1 MKPALTLPLLLTG
14 ALVSGGAAAQQIA
27 IDGSSTVYPISL
39 AMAEEFQIENP
50 DTRVTVGFAGTG
62 GGFERF
68 CAGETQISDASRV
81 IEEDEIAACE
91 ASGIPFIELPIAA
104 DALTVVVNPENDFVE
119 CLTTDQLRQIWSA
132 DGGVTNWSDVDPSFP
147 EEPIEL
153 YAPGV
158 DSGTFDYFNEAIIG
172 DDAEIR
178 QDFSPS
184 EDDNILVQGVQGN
197 EFALGF
203 FGYAYYAENPDTLKA
218 VEVDNG
224 DGCVAPSAE
233 TVVDASYE
241 PLSRPLFIY
250 VSETAADETPA
261 VQDFVDFYL
270 NPDNTEL
277 IEDTGYVTYDEG
289 VYEAVQT
296 RFDERVAGS
305 AFADFAPGDDV
316 LEAVQEAEGA
326 E

>member
-1 MKPALTLPLLLTG
+1 MKKILALL
-14 ALVSGGAAAQQIA
+14 ALIPGTALAQQIA
-27 IDGSSTVYPISL
+27 VDGSSTVYPISL
-39 AMAEEFQIENP
+39 AMAEEFQIVNP
-50 DTRVTVGFAGTG
+50 DAQVTVGFAGTG

-81 IEEDEIAACE
+81 IEDDEIAACE
-91 ASGIPFIELPIAA
+91 AAGIPFIELPIAA
-104 DALTVVVNPENDFVE
+104 DALTVVVNPENDWVE
-119 CLTTDQLRQIWSA
+119 CLTTEQLTQIWSA

-147 EEPIEL
+147 NEPIEL

-184 EDDNILVQGVQGN
+184 EDDNVLVQGVQGN
-197 EFALGF
+197 ANAMGF

-218 VEVDNG
+218 VEIDNG
-224 DGCVAPSAE
+224 NGCVAPSAE
-233 TVVDASYE
+233 TVVDATYE

-250 VSETAADETPA
+250 VSQNAVDSTPA

-270 NPDNTEL
+270 SPDNREL
-277 IEDTGYVTYDEG
+277 IQDTGYVTYDDSI
-289 VYEAVQT
+289 YEAVQA
-296 RFDERVAGS
+296 RFDERVTGS
-305 AFADFAPGDDV
+305 AFADFKPGDSV
-316 LEAVQEAEGA
+316 LEAVQEAEQ
-326 E
+326 

>member
-1 MKPALTLPLLLTG
+1 MLKQALVFLTLVPGT
-14 ALVSGGAAAQQIA
+14 ALAQQIA
-27 IDGSSTVYPISL
+27 VDGSSTVYPISL
-39 AMAEEFQIENP
+39 AMAEEFQIVNP
-50 DTRVTVGFAGTG
+50 DAQVTVGFAGTG

-68 CAGETQISDASRV
+68 CAGETQISNASRV
-81 IEEDEIAACE
+81 IEEDEITACE
-91 ASGIPFIELPIAA
+91 EAGLPFVELPIAA

-119 CLTTDQLRQIWSA
+119 CLSTDQLNQIWSA

-147 EEPIEL
+147 AEPIEL

-197 EFALGF
+197 EFAMGF

-218 VEVDNG
+218 VEIDGG

-233 TVVDASYE
+233 TVEDASYT

-250 VSETAADETPA
+250 VSQNAVDTTPA
-261 VQDFVDFYL
+261 IEDFVDFYL
-270 NPDNTEL
+270 SPDNREL
-277 IEDTGYVTYDEG
+277 ITDTGYVTYDDAI
-289 VYEAVQT
+289 YEAVQT

-305 AFADFAPGDDV
+305 AFADFAPGDNV
-316 LEAVQEAEGA
+316 LEAVQEAEQ
-326 E
+326 

>member
-1 MKPALTLPLLLTG
+1 MKKLFVLLALAPG
-14 ALVSGGAAAQQIA
+14 MAFAQQIA

-50 DTRVTVGFAGTG
+50 DAQITVGFAGTG

-68 CAGETQISDASRV
+68 CAGETQVSDASRV

-91 ASGIPFIELPIAA
+91 AAGIPFIELPIAA

-119 CLTTDQLRQIWSA
+119 CLTTDQLNQIWSA
-132 DGGVTNWSDVDPSFP
+132 DGGVSNWSDVNPDWPA
-147 EEPIEL
+147 EPIEL
-153 YAPGV
+153 YGPGV

-172 DDAEIR
+172 DDGEIR

-197 EFALGF
+197 QYALGF

-218 VEVDNG
+218 VEIDGG

-233 TVVDASYE
+233 TVEDASYT

-250 VSETAADETPA
+250 VSQNDVDSTPA
-261 VQDFVDFYL
+261 LQDFVDFYL
-270 NPDNTEL
+270 NLDNIEL

-289 VYEAVQT
+289 IYEAVQG
-296 RFDERVAGS
+296 RFDERIAGS
-305 AFADFAPGDDV
+305 AFGDFAPGDSV
-316 LEAVQEAEGA
+316 LEAVQEAE

>member
-1 MKPALTLPLLLTG
+1 MKSALALPLLLTG
-14 ALVSGGAAAQQIA
+14 AFMSGTALAQQIA
-27 IDGSSTVYPISL
+27 VDGSSTVYPISL

-50 DTRVTVGFAGTG
+50 DAQVTVGFAGTG

-91 ASGIPFIELPIAA
+91 AAGISFIELPIAA
-104 DALTVVVNPENDFVE
+104 DALTVVVNPENDFAT

-203 FGYAYYAENPDTLKA
+203 FGYAYYAENPDTLTA
-218 VEVDNG
+218 LEVDGG

-233 TVVDASYE
+233 TVEDASYT

-250 VSETAADETPA
+250 VSQSAADSTPA

-270 NPDNTEL
+270 NLDNVEL
-277 IEDTGYVTYDEG
+277 IEDTGYVTYDDSI
-289 VYEAVQT
+289 YEAVQA

-316 LEAVQEAEGA
+316 LEAVQEAE

>member
-1 MKPALTLPLLLTG
+1 MKKTLALIALLPT
-14 ALVSGGAAAQQIA
+14 AAFAQQIA
-27 IDGSSTVYPISL
+27 VDGSSTVYPISL

-50 DTRVTVGFAGTG
+50 DAQITVGFAGTG

-91 ASGIPFIELPIAA
+91 AAGIPFVELPIAA

-119 CLTTDQLRQIWSA
+119 CLTTEQLTQIWSA
-132 DGGVTNWSDVDPSFP
+132 DGGVTTWADVNP
-147 EEPIEL
+147 EWPAETIEL

-197 EFALGF
+197 PYAMGF

-218 VEVDNG
+218 VEIDGG
-224 DGCVAPSAE
+224 DGCVEPSAE
-233 TVVDASYE
+233 TVEDASYT

-250 VSETAADETPA
+250 VSVNAADETPA
-261 VQDFVDFYL
+261 VADYVNYYL
-270 NPDNTEL
+270 NTDNTEL
-277 IEDTGYVTYDEG
+277 IEDTGYVVYPEEI
-289 VYEAVQT
+289 YEAVQA
-296 RFDERVAGS
+296 RFDERVTGS
-305 AFADFAPGDDV
+305 AFGDFNPGDSV
-316 LEAVQEAEGA
+316 LEAVQEAEQ
-326 E
+326 

>member
-1 MKPALTLPLLLTG
+1 MKSALTLL
-14 ALVSGGAAAQQIA
+14 ALVSGTTFAQQIA

-50 DTRVTVGFAGTG
+50 DAQVTVGFAGTG

-68 CAGETQISDASRV
+68 CAGETQISNASRV
-81 IEEDEIAACE
+81 IEEDEIATCE
-91 ASGIPFIELPIAA
+91 EAGIPFVELPVAA
-104 DALTVVVNPENDFVE
+104 DALTVVVNPENDFVQ
-119 CLTTDQLRQIWSA
+119 CLTTDQLNQIWSA

-172 DDAEIR
+172 DDGEIR

-197 EFALGF
+197 PYAMGF

-218 VEVDNG
+218 VEIDGG

-233 TVVDASYE
+233 TVEDASYT

-250 VSETAADETPA
+250 VSQNAADSTPA

-277 IEDTGYVTYDEG
+277 IEDTGYVTYDDSI
-289 VYEAVQT
+289 YEAVQT
-296 RFDERVAGS
+296 RFDERVTGS

-316 LEAVQEAEGA
+316 LEAVQEAEQ
-326 E
+326 

>member
-1 MKPALTLPLLLTG
+1 MKKLFALL
-14 ALVSGGAAAQQIA
+14 ALIPGTAFAQQIA
-27 IDGSSTVYPISL
+27 VDGSSTVYPISL

-50 DTRVTVGFAGTG
+50 DAQITVGFAGTG

-91 ASGIPFIELPIAA
+91 AAGIPFIELPIAA

-119 CLTTDQLRQIWSA
+119 CLTVEQLNQIWSA
-132 DGGVTNWSDVDPSFP
+132 DGGVTTWADVNP
-147 EEPIEL
+147 EWPAEAIEL

-172 DDAEIR
+172 DDGEIR

-197 EFALGF
+197 QYALGF

-218 VEVDNG
+218 VEIDGGN
-224 DGCVAPSAE
+224 GCVAPSAE
-233 TVVDASYE
+233 TVEDASYE

-250 VSETAADETPA
+250 VSETAADQTPA
-261 VQDFVDFYL
+261 VADFVDFYL
-270 NPDNTEL
+270 DTGNTEL

-289 VYEAVQT
+289 IYEAVQQ
-296 RFDERVAGS
+296 RFADRVTGS
-305 AFADFAPGDDV
+305 AFGDFAPGDSV
-316 LEAVQEAEGA
+316 LEFVQQAE

>member
-1 MKPALTLPLLLTG
+1 MKKVLALLS
-14 ALVSGGAAAQQIA
+14 LVPGTAFAQQIA
-27 IDGSSTVYPISL
+27 VDGSSTVYPISL
-39 AMAEEFQIENP
+39 AMAEEFQIVNP
-50 DTRVTVGFAGTG
+50 DAQITVGFAGTG

-68 CAGETQISDASRV
+68 CAGEIQISDASRV
-81 IEEDEIAACE
+81 IESDEVAACE
-91 ASGIPFIELPIAA
+91 EAGIPFIELPIAA
-104 DALTVVVNPENDFVE
+104 DALTVVVNPENDWVE
-119 CLTTDQLRQIWSA
+119 CLTVEQLTQIWSA
-132 DGGVTNWSDVDPSFP
+132 DGGVTNWSDVDPEFP
-147 EEPIEL
+147 DEPIEL

-184 EDDNILVQGVQGN
+184 EDDNVLVQGVQGN
-197 EFALGF
+197 ANAMGF

-218 VEVDNG
+218 VEIDGG

-233 TVVDASYE
+233 SVEDASYT

-250 VSETAADETPA
+250 VSQSAVDSTPA

-270 NPDNTEL
+270 SPDNREL
-277 IEDTGYVTYDEG
+277 IEDTGYVTYDDPI
-289 VYEAVQT
+289 YEAVQG

-316 LEAVQEAEGA
+316 LEAVQEAEQ
-326 E
+326 

>member
-1 MKPALTLPLLLTG
+1 MKSTFTLSLLLTG
-14 ALVSGGAAAQQIA
+14 ALVSGTALAQQIA

-50 DTRVTVGFAGTG
+50 DAQVTVGFAGTG

-91 ASGIPFIELPIAA
+91 EAGIPFIELPIAA

-119 CLTTDQLRQIWSA
+119 CLTTDQLAQIWSA

-197 EFALGF
+197 EYALGF

-218 VEVDNG
+218 VEIDGG

-233 TVVDASYE
+233 TVEDASYT

-250 VSETAADETPA
+250 VSQNAADSTPA

-270 NPDNTEL
+270 NPDNVEL
-277 IEDTGYVTYDEG
+277 IEDTGYVTYDAAI
-289 VYEAVQT
+289 YEAVQT

-316 LEAVQEAEGA
+316 LEAVQEAE

>member
-1 MKPALTLPLLLTG
+1 MKKILALL
-14 ALVSGGAAAQQIA
+14 ALVPGTAFAQQIA
-27 IDGSSTVYPISL
+27 VDGSSTVYPISL
-39 AMAEEFQIENP
+39 AMAEEFQIVNP
-50 DTRVTVGFAGTG
+50 DAQITVGFAGTG

-81 IEEDEIAACE
+81 IEPDEVAACQE
-91 ASGIPFIELPIAA
+91 ASIPFIELPIAA
-104 DALTVVVNPENDFVE
+104 DALTVVVNPENDWVE
-119 CLTTDQLRQIWSA
+119 CLTVEQLTQIWSA
-132 DGGVTNWSDVDPSFP
+132 DGGVTTWSDVNPEWP
-147 EEPIEL
+147 EEPLEL

-184 EDDNILVQGVQGN
+184 EDDNVLVQGVQGN
-197 EFALGF
+197 TNAMGF

-218 VEVDNG
+218 VEIDGG

-233 TVVDASYE
+233 TVEDASYT

-250 VSETAADETPA
+250 VSQSAVDSTPA
-261 VQDFVDFYL
+261 LQDFVDFYL
-270 NPDNTEL
+270 SPDNTEL

-289 VYEAVQT
+289 IYEAVQA
-296 RFDERVAGS
+296 RFDERVTGS

-316 LEAVQEAEGA
+316 LEAVQEAEQ
-326 E
+326 

>member
-1 MKPALTLPLLLTG
+1 MKKMLALL
-14 ALVSGGAAAQQIA
+14 ALVPSTAFAQQIA

-39 AMAEEFQIENP
+39 AMAEEFQIVNP
-50 DTRVTVGFAGTG
+50 DAQVTVGFTGTG

-91 ASGIPFIELPIAA
+91 EAGIPFIELPIAA
-104 DALTVVVNPENDFVE
+104 DALTVVVNPENDWVE
-119 CLTTDQLRQIWSA
+119 CLTVEQLNQIWTA

-147 EEPIEL
+147 DEPIEL

-178 QDFSPS
+178 QDFFPS
-184 EDDNILVQGVQGN
+184 EDDNVLVQGVQGN
-197 EFALGF
+197 PNAMGF

-218 VEVDNG
+218 VEIDG
-224 DGCVAPSAE
+224 GEGCVAPSAE
-233 TVVDASYE
+233 TVEDASYT

-250 VSETAADETPA
+250 VSQNAVDSTPA

-270 NPDNTEL
+270 SPDNREL
-277 IEDTGYVTYDEG
+277 VEDTGYVTYDDSI
-289 VYEAVQT
+289 YEAVQT
-296 RFDERVAGS
+296 RFNERVTGS
-305 AFADFAPGDDV
+305 AFDDFEPGDDV
-316 LEAVQEAEGA
+316 LEAVQEAEA
-326 E
+326 Q

>member
-1 MKPALTLPLLLTG
+1 MKKILAL
-14 ALVSGGAAAQQIA
+14 LVLVPGTAFAQQIA
-27 IDGSSTVYPISL
+27 VDGSSTVYPISL
-39 AMAEEFQIENP
+39 AMAEEFQIVNP
-50 DTRVTVGFAGTG
+50 DAQITVGFAGTG

-91 ASGIPFIELPIAA
+91 AAGIPFIELPIAA

-119 CLTTDQLRQIWSA
+119 CLTTEQLTQIWSA
-132 DGGVTNWSDVDPSFP
+132 DGGVTNWSDVDPEFP
-147 EEPIEL
+147 DEPIEL

-184 EDDNILVQGVQGN
+184 EDDNVLVQGVQGN
-197 EFALGF
+197 ANAMGF

-218 VEVDNG
+218 VEIDGG

-233 TVVDASYE
+233 TVEDASYT

-250 VSETAADETPA
+250 VSQSAVDSTPA
-261 VQDFVDFYL
+261 LQDFVDFYL

-289 VYEAVQT
+289 IYEAVQA

-305 AFADFAPGDDV
+305 AFTDFAPGDDV
-316 LEAVQEAEGA
+316 LEAVQEAEQ
-326 E
+326 

>member
-1 MKPALTLPLLLTG
+1 MKKILALL
-14 ALVSGGAAAQQIA
+14 ALVPGTAFAQQIA
-27 IDGSSTVYPISL
+27 VDGSSTVYPISL

-50 DTRVTVGFAGTG
+50 DAQVTVGFAGPG

-91 ASGIPFIELPIAA
+91 AAGIPFVELPIAA

-119 CLTTDQLRQIWSA
+119 CLTVDQLNQIWSA
-132 DGGVTNWSDVDPSFP
+132 DGGVSTWADVNPDWPA
-147 EEPIEL
+147 ETIEL

-172 DDAEIR
+172 DDGEIR
-178 QDFSPS
+178 QNFSPS
-184 EDDNILVQGVQGN
+184 EDDNVLVQGVQGN
-197 EFALGF
+197 PYALGF

-218 VEVDNG
+218 VEIDNG

-250 VSETAADETPA
+250 VSQNAADETPA
-261 VQDFVDFYL
+261 VADFVDFYL
-270 NPDNTEL
+270 NLDNTEL
-277 IEDTGYVTYDEG
+277 IEDTGYVTYPEEI
-289 VYEAVQT
+289 YEAVQK
-296 RFDERVAGS
+296 RFADRVTGS
-305 AFADFAPGDDV
+305 AFADFKPGDSV
-316 LEAVQEAEGA
+316 LEFVQQAEAQ
-326 E
+326 

>member
-1 MKPALTLPLLLTG
+1 MKKILALL
-14 ALVSGGAAAQQIA
+14 ALIPGTALAQQIA
-27 IDGSSTVYPISL
+27 VDGSSTVYPISL
-39 AMAEEFQIENP
+39 AMAEEFQIVNP
-50 DTRVTVGFAGTG
+50 DAQVTVGFAGTG

-91 ASGIPFIELPIAA
+91 AAGIPIIELPIAA
-104 DALTVVVNPENDFVE
+104 DALTVVVNPENDWVE
-119 CLTTDQLRQIWSA
+119 CLTTEQLTQIWSA

-147 EEPIEL
+147 NEPIEL

-184 EDDNILVQGVQGN
+184 EDDNVLVQGVQGN
-197 EFALGF
+197 ANAMGF

-218 VEVDNG
+218 VEIDNG
-224 DGCVAPSAE
+224 NGCVAPSAE
-233 TVVDASYE
+233 TVVDATYE

-250 VSETAADETPA
+250 VSQNAVDSTPA

-270 NPDNTEL
+270 SPDNREL
-277 IEDTGYVTYDEG
+277 IQDTGYVTYDDSI
-289 VYEAVQT
+289 YEAVQA
-296 RFDERVAGS
+296 RFDERVTGS
-305 AFADFAPGDDV
+305 AFADFKPGDSV
-316 LEAVQEAEGA
+316 LEAVQEAEQ
-326 E
+326 

>member
-1 MKPALTLPLLLTG
+1 MKPAPTLLVLAAS
-14 ALVSGGAAAQQIA
+14 ALAFGAASAQQIA
-27 IDGSSTVYPISL
+27 VDGSSTVYPISL

-50 DTRVTVGFAGTG
+50 DTQVTVGFAGTG

-68 CAGETQISDASRV
+68 CAGETQISNASRV

-91 ASGIPFIELPIAA
+91 EAGVPFIELPVAA

-132 DGGVTNWSDVDPSFP
+132 DGGVTNWSDVDPAFP

-158 DSGTFDYFNEAIIG
+158 DSGTFDYFNEAVIG

-218 VEVDNG
+218 VEIDG
-224 DGCVAPSAE
+224 GGGCVAPSAE
-233 TVVDASYE
+233 TVEDASYT

-250 VSETAADETPA
+250 VSQNAVDETPA
-261 VQDFVDFYL
+261 VQEFVNFYL
-270 NPDNTEL
+270 NPDNVEL
-277 IEDTGYVTYDEG
+277 IEDTGYVTYDASI
-289 VYEAVQT
+289 YEAVQV

-316 LEAVQEAEGA
+316 LEAVQEAEQ
-326 E
+326 

>member
-1 MKPALTLPLLLTG
+1 MKKLLALLALLPGT
-14 ALVSGGAAAQQIA
+14 ALAQQIA
-27 IDGSSTVYPISL
+27 VDGSSTVYPISL

-50 DTRVTVGFAGTG
+50 DAQITVGFAGTG

-68 CAGETQISDASRV
+68 CAGETQVSDASRV
-81 IEEDEIAACE
+81 IEEDEIANCE
-91 ASGIPFIELPIAA
+91 AAGIPFIELPIAA

-119 CLTTDQLRQIWSA
+119 CLTVDQLNQIWSA
-132 DGGVTNWSDVDPSFP
+132 DGGVTTWADVNP
-147 EEPIEL
+147 EWPAENIEL

-172 DDAEIR
+172 DDGEIR

-184 EDDNILVQGVQGN
+184 EDDNVLVQGVQGN
-197 EFALGF
+197 QYALGF

-218 VEVDNG
+218 VEIDNG

-250 VSETAADETPA
+250 VSEPAIEATPA
-261 VQDFVDFYL
+261 VADFIDFYL
-270 NPDNTEL
+270 NLDNVEL
-277 IEDTGYVTYDEG
+277 IEDTGYVTYPEEI
-289 VYEAVQT
+289 YEAVQG
-296 RFDERVAGS
+296 RFADRVTGS
-305 AFADFAPGDDV
+305 AFADFKPGDSV
-316 LEAVQEAEGA
+316 LEFVQQAE
-326 E
+326 EQ